1 MLVSTCPFPHT
12 ASYFLKVTGD
22 GNSSS
27 TVEYIDLPHT
37 HLFQLCHVLASMFKT
52 DDTHCMRF
60 RESSTIQPNQ
70 LMHQRH
76 KEIPYLGFPLTRW
89 MDRASDK
96 RAIPGSL
103 SACTKQG
110 VNVSRLSFKKKSP
123 LTTIKIT
130 KHTVS
135 ASVHA

>member
-1 MLVSTCPFPHT
+1 M
-12 ASYFLKVTGD
+12 
-22 GNSSS
+22 
-27 TVEYIDLPHT
+27 
-37 HLFQLCHVLASMFKT
+37 
-52 DDTHCMRF
+52 
-60 RESSTIQPNQ
+60 QPNQ

-76 KEIPYLGFPLTRW
+76 KEVPHLGFPLTQW

-110 VNVSRLSFKKKSP
+110 VNVSRLSFKKNTRP
-123 LTTIKIT
+123 LTTKI

-135 ASVHA
+135 ACVKYMHETKGN